1 MVVTAPMSNAT
12 SATSVTTTTPAITLS
27 RNWARSSR
35 LSSARAREA
44 RLCLIRT
51 RLAFIRAGLLAGA
64 RQAQAVADGALGA
77 DQVRSVAGPLAPQVG
92 DVGRHDRA
100 GHGEAILPR
109 LGKQLCAG
117 DDRAFFF
124 LMIRRPPR
132 YTLFPYTTL
141 FRSIA
146 LRFLARL

>member
-1 MVVTAPMSNAT
+1 MVVTAPTSNVT

-64 RQAQAVADGALGA
+64 RQAQPVPEGAWGGDRA
-77 DQVRSVAGPLAPQVG
+77 RPAAGQLAPQVG
-92 DVGRHDRA
+92 DVGRHARA
-100 GHGEAILPR
+100 GPAEVIV
-109 LGKQLCAG
+109 
-117 DDRAFFF
+117 
-124 LMIRRPPR
+124 
-132 YTLFPYTTL
+132 
-141 FRSIA
+141 
-146 LRFLARL
+146 

>member
-12 SATSVTTTTPAITLS
+12 SATSVTTTTPAMRLS

-64 RQAQAVADGALGA
+64 GRGQEVAAGALGA
-77 DQVRSVAGPLAPQVG
+77 DQVRSVAAQLAPQVG
-92 DVGRHDRA
+92 DVGRPDRA
-100 GHGEAILPR
+100 GPAEVIVP
-109 LGKQLCAG
+109 
-117 DDRAFFF
+117 
-124 LMIRRPPR
+124 
-132 YTLFPYTTL
+132 
-141 FRSIA
+141 
-146 LRFLARL
+146 

>member
-77 DQVRSVAGPLAPQVG
+77 DQVRSVACPLAQLGAGEHPAGVEHEVAQQPELGRRQLDQAPTAADLVG
-92 DVGRHDRA
+92 VLVEREVREQQIG
-100 GHGEAILPR
+100 
-109 LGKQLCAG
+109 
-117 DDRAFFF
+117 
-124 LMIRRPPR
+124 
-132 YTLFPYTTL
+132 
-141 FRSIA
+141 
-146 LRFLARL
+146 